1 VKKDVDKWHFDSVD
15 YVMVLILSNMDGMV
29 GGELE
34 VYNESLGSPEDT
46 KAMARQGGPPRDKVK
61 TVSYQKSGWA
71 IFAQGSKIMH
81 RVAPV
86 LAASEPRI
94 SFVFSLMSA
103 DVMEEDRTRTLKV
116 NKDPENI

>member
-15 YVMVLILSNMDGMV
+15 YVMVVILSNMDGMV

-34 VYNESLGSPEDT
+34 VLNQNLGTPEATESIR
-46 KAMARQGGPPRDKVK
+46 RQGGPPRDKVK
-61 TVSYQKSGWA
+61 QVSYQKAGWG

-86 LAASEPRI
+86 LAA
-94 SFVFSLMSA
+94 
-103 DVMEEDRTRTLKV
+103 
-116 NKDPENI
+116 